1 MNGDDQDRRVLCD
14 IARSAFGVVD
24 RLLSR
29 DQLLSRELRS
39 STTGSRQI
47 YREECI
53 TVAVATELRERF
65 PEHVEI
71 TLFTPPEEARTGA
84 DWYWRFEKDGGAI
97 HARVQAKRVQRTE
110 FNQADGVG
118 HVDIDLPQLDQL
130 LSGVAV
136 MPREFAKLQAWVA
149 TFVRFPANPPCGQT
163 DLERCSRHRHQARG
177 GQARCVIDQSSL
189 WIAQAREIR
198 AVGKSRLQARDVV
211 KHSLRLDCILPCI
224 DGRDASSGPSTKG
237 FALLSGL
244 PSYQDCVAAIEAD
257 VRMRKEFEGALWIRI

>member
-1 MNGDDQDRRVLCD
+1 MNGEDQDRRVLCD

-53 TVAVATELRERF
+53 TVEVATELRERF

-71 TLFTPPEEARTGA
+71 TLFTPPEETRTGA

-110 FNQADGVG
+110 FGQADPAG
-118 HVDIDLPQLDQL
+118 HVEIDLPQLDDL
-130 LSGVAV
+130 LDGVTGMARA
-136 MPREFAKLQAWVA
+136 REFAELQAWVA

-163 DLERCSRHRHQARG
+163 DLQGCSRHSHH
-177 GQARCVIDQSSL
+177 ARCVVGQPSL

-198 AVGKSRLQARDVV
+198 EVGRSRLQARDVV
-211 KHSLRLDCILPCI
+211 KLSLRLDCILPCI
-224 DGRDASSGPSTKG
+224 DGQDDGRGPSTKG

-244 PSYQDCVAAIEAD
+244 PPYQDCVAAIEAD
-257 VRMRKEFEGALWIRI
+257 VRMRKEFEGALRIRI